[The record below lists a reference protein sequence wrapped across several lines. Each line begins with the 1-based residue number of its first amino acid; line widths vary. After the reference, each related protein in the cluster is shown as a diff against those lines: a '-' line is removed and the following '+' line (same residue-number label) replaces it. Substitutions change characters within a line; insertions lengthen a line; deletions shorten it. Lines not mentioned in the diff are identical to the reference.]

1 MEFEQKWT
9 FVAPAMSEEQRQLSR
24 MDTKYTTAAQK
35 TREQELTAQFSSFIL
50 KFM

>member
-9 FVAPAMSEEQRQLSR
+9 FVAPAMSEEQSQPSC